1 MKERVHKYM
10 ARCGVASRRKCEEI
24 VFEGRVRVNEKD
36 IREIVMIDDEIDKVE
51 VDGVAI
57 KPEENKV
64 YIIINKP
71 VDVITSVKDQFDRKT
86 VIDIIDI
93 QERIFPVG
101 RLDYDTS
108 GILLLTNDGD
118 VAFKM
123 THPSHE
129 IRKVY
134 EAEVLGKITEGEI
147 KKFQSGMDIEDYV
160 TSEAD
165 IKILYEK
172 SDISIVE
179 ITIHEGKNRQ
189 VRKMCENIGHPILR
203 LKRTKIGK
211 LDMKDLKMG
220 QWRYLSEDEINYL
233 KSM

>member
-1 MKERVHKYM
+1 MKERIHKYM

-24 VFEGRVRVNEKD
+24 VFAGRVRVNDRD
-36 IREIVMIDDEIDKVE
+36 IREIVIIDDEKDNVM
-51 VDGVAI
+51 VDGAAI
-57 KPEENKV
+57 KLEENKV

-71 VDVITSVKDQFDRKT
+71 IDVITSVKDQFDRKT
-86 VIDIIDI
+86 VIDIIETP
-93 QERIFPVG
+93 ERIFPVG

-129 IRKVY
+129 IKKVY
-134 EAEVLGKITEGEI
+134 EAEVLGRFTEEEI
-147 KKFQSGMDIEDYV
+147 KRFKNGIEIEDYV
-160 TSEAD
+160 TSS
-165 IKILYEK
+165 
-172 SDISIVE
+172 SDINILWEESDTSVVE

-189 VRKMCENIGHPILR
+189 VRKMCEKIGHPILR
-203 LKRTKIGK
+203 LKRTKIGE

-220 QWRYLSEDEINYL
+220 QWRYLIEDEINYL
-233 KSM
+233 KSI